1 MGNSAEARSV
11 PGKPNPVTTE
21 SGAAPGL
28 LPYEGLYTLSYLR
41 NNALK
46 TRILS
51 FTHNENIEEIVSKA
65 KLYCKQNNLN
75 FSWIEQTIIS
85 IE

>member
-1 MGNSAEARSV
+1 MGEALRSV

-21 SGAAPGL
+21 SGVAPGFI
-28 LPYEGLYTLSYLR
+28 PYEGLYTLSYLR

-46 TRILS
+46 TRILHFS
-51 FTHNENIEEIVSKA
+51 KAEGLEEIVSKA